1 VGDWGTAGHG
11 LATADV
17 RALQRQGQLAVP
29 ERAEAG
35 DTAQLPLAA
44 LPAYGLAWLAGRLVG
59 GHRAGATVLAVA
71 IFAACG
77 VYQLTPVKGRCLARC
92 RSPLGLVLK
101 LGSYHGRA

>member
-44 LPAYGLAWLAGRLVG
+44 LPAYGLA
-59 GHRAGATVLAVA
+59 VA